1 MKLEPPW
8 AAELLA
14 DWSRSDWRDA
24 ENHLGL
30 PSVSPTFR
38 GLLEI
43 SCEVDVV
50 GYSSAEIQA
59 VAAAVEHLHTE
70 HAEHYRALCRH
81 FRPWS
86 RKTLPASDDDD
97 RLLREAVEMVALFV
111 DKILG

>member
-1 MKLEPPW
+1 MKLEPAW

-14 DWSRSDWRDA
+14 NWSRSDWRDT
-24 ENHLGL
+24 ELQLGL

-43 SCEVDVV
+43 STEIDVT

-59 VAAAVEHLHTE
+59 VAAAVEYLHTQ
-70 HAEHYRALCRH
+70 HPQHYRVLCLY
-81 FRPWS
+81 FRPWV
-86 RKTLPASDDDD
+86 KHQQPAGEGDDQ
-97 RLLREAVEMVALFV
+97 LLSEAVQMVARFV